1 MKCLICGKKKFK
13 IIWNDKIR
21 SGINK
26 FTKKKEKIL
35 QCENCELVFLKKRKK
50 ILENS
55 ALTRKHFNKNNSIK
69 EFVKFHSTREFKK
82 FNFIKKYL
90 NFEKKDILESNC
102 GAGLIIN
109 ALKKKAKTTAGI
121 DNPIYEKFLTNNNHL
136 FFKNVDETIIKK
148 IKFDIIFSLSEIEHK
163 FDPILFIKKIRKIL
177 KKNGY
182 LILRIPNFKNIYSYL
197 LHKSFFRYDFRTS
210 HNYYFSENNLDLMF
224 KKLNFKIHLKRGF
237 NEYSLNHLSTY
248 MIKNKR
254 VKTKDVKN
262 IFNLKTS
269 QRVLENIEKSNVS
282 TSFIYILKN

>member
-13 IIWNDKIR
+13 TIWYDKIR

-26 FTKKKEKIL
+26 FTKKKEKII
-35 QCENCELVFLKKRKK
+35 QCENCDLVFLKNRKK

-55 ALTRKHFNKNNSIK
+55 ALTRKFFNKNNSIE
-69 EFVKFHSTREFKK
+69 EFVKFHSPREFKK
-82 FNFIKKYL
+82 LNFIKEYL
-90 NFEKKDILESNC
+90 DFEKKNILESNC

-121 DNPIYEKFLTNNNHL
+121 DNQIYKKFLTKNNHL
-136 FFKNVDETIIKK
+136 FFKNIDEVINKK

-163 FDPILFIKKIRKIL
+163 FDPILFIKKIKQIL

-182 LILRIPNFKNIYSYL
+182 LILRVPNFKNIYSYL
-197 LHKSFFRYDFRTS
+197 LQNSFFKYDYRTS

-224 KKLNFKIHLKRGF
+224 KKLNFKVYLKKGF

-248 MIKNKR
+248 LIKNKR
-254 VKTKDVKN
+254 VKIKN
-262 IFNLKTS
+262 VQKIFNSIVSK
-269 QRVLENIEKSNVS
+269 RVIENIEKSNIS
-282 TSFIYILKN
+282 TSFIYILKK